1 MKCSLAILAVVAV
14 VLFSSQALGDDF
26 QQWGQLSF
34 KSRLLYREEIK
45 WVNSVPSYHNHRI
58 RRTFQFPK
66 FVSQE
71 SELTTIGAVIVVH
84 EGEGI
89 GSEANIS
96 WGGPR
101 FQFVGVELTSAPA
114 KNIKSFV
121 EVYST

>member
-1 MKCSLAILAVVAV
+1 MKCSLVFLAVF
-14 VLFSSQALGDDF
+14 VLFSSQAFGDDV

-34 KSRLLYREEIK
+34 KSRLLYRQEIK
-45 WVNSVPSYHNHRI
+45 WVNSVEAFHNHQMK
-58 RRTFQFPK
+58 RTFQFPK

-84 EGEGI
+84 EGEGEGTNAVI
-89 GSEANIS
+89 A

-101 FQFVGVELTSAPA
+101 FQYVGVEFTSAPA
-114 KNIKSFV
+114 KGIQSYV